1 MTTSSLIVSLTIIF
15 RVILIVAVE
24 NTITKP
30 LLNKI
35 LMIAPLCD
43 DAILFQGLLSF
54 AFEDLLRIGGLLF
67 GDPVAIS
74 NGEGGSVRLPGLRAQ
89 LLEDVCD
96 DLQPKR
102 VDFCNL
108 SRGHTEHFYGKAR
121 SLRYVRHS
129 GCRCM

>member
-43 DAILFQGLLSF
+43 DAILFQGLLSC
-54 AFEDLLRIGGLLF
+54 ALEDLLRIGGLLF

-74 NGEGGSVRLPGLRAQ
+74 NGEGGSVRLPGLLAQ
-89 LLEDVCD
+89 LLEDV
-96 DLQPKR
+96 
-102 VDFCNL
+102 
-108 SRGHTEHFYGKAR
+108 
-121 SLRYVRHS
+121 VRRLTVKE
-129 GCRCM
+129 G